1 MHCEVY
7 IYMCVYLYIVTSHV
21 YSMDHPASEV
31 LFKKQVEYA
40 ETEKPEEEETTK
52 IDPEGRVLGKLKD
65 ERQDGLVPKIA

>member
-1 MHCEVY
+1 MKSIY
-7 IYMCVYLYIVTSHV
+7 IYIHVHLYIVTSHV

-31 LFKKQVEYA
+31 FYKKQVEYA

>member
-1 MHCEVY
+1 
-7 IYMCVYLYIVTSHV
+7 
-21 YSMDHPASEV
+21 MDHPASEV
-31 LFKKQVEYA
+31 FYKKQVEYA

>member
-1 MHCEVY
+1 MHCEL
-7 IYMCVYLYIVTSHV
+7 YLYILPSHV

-31 LFKKQVEYA
+31 FYQKQVEYA
-40 ETEKPEEEETTK
+40 EKPEEEETTK